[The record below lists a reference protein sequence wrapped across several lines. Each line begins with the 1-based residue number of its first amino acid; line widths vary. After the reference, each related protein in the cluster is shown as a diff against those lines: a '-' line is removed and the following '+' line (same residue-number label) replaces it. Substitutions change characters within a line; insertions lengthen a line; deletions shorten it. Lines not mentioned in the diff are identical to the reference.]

1 MDHERKELLAQKKAQ
16 LKAKQQREEIQQY
29 KDRLTKSIEDFSQKY
44 GTQMKRKRSN
54 LENSSQNSISRSRGN
69 CRFKKLARTHTKM
82 FTCAF

>member
-16 LKAKQQREEIQQY
+16 LKAKQQREEISNT
-29 KDRLTKSIEDFSQKY
+29 RTVSQKASKIFLKNT